1 MSLLLILL
9 SLSAAAAN
17 PPTDVGVPLEVLNP
31 PWLET
36 RRQAQ
41 VAAVADY
48 AVFCDFSFADRQPAS
63 GIAFHHRI
71 VDDSGRHYRPNHY
84 DHGNGIALADVDGDG
99 RTDLYFVNQT
109 GPNGLWRNAG
119 DGQFADI
126 TEQGGVALADRIG
139 VTASFAD
146 LDNDGAPDL
155 YVTNVRVGNVLF
167 RNQGDGR
174 FADIS
179 QESGP
184 QSPRAFFGGPLLR
197 LRPRRTTRSLFDQCR
212 AVHRARRFNRGYWLC
227 ARRATR
233 AVPLLRRLQRRLCRA
248 PQARAHRAE
257 PALPQCRG
265 KPLCRCDRR
274 GWDQSQWLVRRRNA
288 ARRQRR
294 RLARPVR
301 AQHAGARSILRKRPR
316 PVLYRQEP
324 SDFPAHAVGGHVG
337 SDPRL

>member
-1 MSLLLILL
+1 M
-9 SLSAAAAN
+9 AAADS
-17 PPTDVGVPLEVLNP
+17 PTDVGVPPEVLAP

-41 VAAVADY
+41 VAAAADY
-48 AVFCDFSFADRQPAS
+48 AVFCDFSFTDRQPTS

-84 DHGNGIALADVDGDG
+84 DHGNGVALADVDGDG

-119 DGQFADI
+119 GGQFTDI

-179 QESGP
+179 QESGLDH
-184 QSPRAFFGGPLLR
+184 QGHSSAALFFDYDRDGQLDLFLTNVGQYTERGDPIAVIGFCA
-197 LRPRRTTRSLFDQCR
+197 RRTTRAL
-212 AVHRARRFNRGYWLC
+212 
-227 ARRATR
+227 
-233 AVPLLRRLQRRLCRA
+233 LLRRLQGRLCRA

-257 PALPQCRG
+257 PALSQCRG
-265 KPLCRCDRR
+265 KPLCRCDRG
-274 GWDQSQWLVRRRNA
+274 GWNQGRWLVRRRNA
-288 ARRQRR
+288 AGRQRR
-294 RLARPVR
+294 RLARPVHTE
-301 AQHAGARSILRKRPR
+301 HAGARPILRKRPR
-316 PVLYRQEP
+316 PALYRQEP
-324 SDFPAHAVGGHVG
+324 SGLPAHAVGCHVG
-337 SDPRL
+337 PDPRL